1 MRALG
6 LLALAAVAVAGTV
19 APGAASGE
27 ANSALPARIQRLED
41 VEAIGR
47 VLTDYGRLVDAR
59 DWNAFADLFAED
71 GGTWSGGFGT
81 AVGRTA
87 IYDMMMKAMGPTPGP
102 NYHVMSNFEIDV
114 KGDTA
119 TAWSRWT
126 FVSGNADGK
135 PAILYGGRYQDMLV
149 RENGRWKFK
158 RRDVVS
164 DVAGPPP
171 QR

>member
-6 LLALAAVAVAGTV
+6 LLALAAVAAAGAV
-19 APGAASGE
+19 APGPAHAQ
-27 ANSALPARIQRLED
+27 ADSALEARIQRLED

-59 DWNAFADLFAED
+59 DWKAFADLYAED
-71 GGTWSGGFGT
+71 GGTWSGGFGM

-87 IYDMMMKAMGPTPGP
+87 IYEMMTKAMGPTPGP

-114 KGDTA
+114 KGDAA

-126 FVSGNADGK
+126 FVSGSPDGK
-135 PAILYGGRYQDMLV
+135 PAILYGGRYQDTLV
-149 RENGRWKFK
+149 RENGAWKFK

-164 DVAGPPP
+164 DVSGPPP
-171 QR
+171 RR